1 MNLKRRMLSV
11 FLTLAMLLSLM
22 PAMAAAEDLP
32 TGSWQDAGVPDTS
45 WFDTPSAGQ
54 DGSASHP
61 YVLGNAE
68 ELAGLA
74 SLAADRTHFA
84 GLYIKLDAD
93 IDLGG
98 KLWTP
103 IGTDACRFA
112 GNFDGDGHVIK
123 NMTIHADSDSNA
135 GLFGVINTDY
145 GNCSIKNLGMVDVNI
160 SGDGIRYAGALA
172 TEVFVTGMSG
182 YDFTVDN
189 CFATGSIRSGYL
201 LSCLGGLLGE
211 MMINGASG
219 NSVIV
224 SDCYSNCDISLDS
237 ADGQNYY
244 TRYAGG
250 LLGDMVYYGG
260 SASVNITDCYS
271 ASKVETA
278 NPDRS
283 KIGAFLGYVNNSSVL
298 TVGGCLFDMQAASI
312 GYATDKT
319 SAAFFGAEGKLTSQ
333 MTGAGAVPSSWDS
346 GKWQAGAGL
355 YPQLATFAASAD
367 PDAKDSSL
375 ISAIPVKLFENG
387 SVPALSDTSALLRH
401 GFTVPVI
408 AGVTWSSDNAA
419 VLSVG
424 PSGGNVTFSSP
435 ASDTEVTL
443 TAALESGIKKD
454 FVLMCKAGAD
464 PADATPPAVT
474 IEEIAPSDFSASVN
488 VSADE
493 PSDLYVLV
501 RAAGDLPPGAGD
513 ILVDSHTIKLTG
525 IAANTPAA
533 ASIPELDCLTDY
545 VAYAV
550 GTDPSGNV
558 SSVIS
563 QAFSTEQDHTP
574 PTMSGYN
581 MVTVSS
587 GTASFF
593 VSYNEAGTIHCIVLP
608 SASSSTPSN
617 IQVAAGKDAHGNTAF
632 YAGDTDYLTAGANC
646 TVSFDV
652 SSFEPDTYYVYYVCE
667 DAVSNI
673 SSVGSPVLGPG
684 YPAFEIRGQVTFTV
698 TDSSTSDVLEG
709 VSVKIGSKTKT
720 TDADGTAVFTLSG
733 GDYTYLA
740 QKEGYRGASGSLNVN
755 QQAMTKGVALT
766 PGGGGLYSASF
777 HVTDT
782 SGAVAGAEV
791 TIGPDTKT
799 TDSGGNAEFYLES
812 GSYDYS
818 VSAVGRAAKTGGI
831 TIDAE
836 NITENITLDLDTAG
850 VAVAITGH
858 TEGQLESELAAYL
871 SAYSLTNGMV
881 TSLSVAGGTV
891 NAADTAAIRSRFAD
905 TLKTLDFSGTAFD
918 GNAVPDGALV
928 NCYVLTD
935 LILPDSV
942 TAIGAEAFYWC
953 IGLTDVTLPAGIT
966 DIGYAA
972 FYQCTGLS
980 SVALPASLQTIGS
993 SAFWNCSD
1001 LTAVTLPA
1009 SVVSI
1014 GNSAFY
1020 QSGLT
1025 DLYLL
1030 SPTPPSVGSN
1040 IFGGHPENA
1049 KVHVPANS
1057 RSAFYN
1063 CDDGDTTDRYW
1074 YDLLVDDP
1082 EMGPFLEESQTVRT
1096 SDTEA
1101 TIDFTSDK
1109 GGAYYYAVVDS
1120 GAAEPGIDT
1129 SGAGTAL
1136 IEDYNVLNATLTA
1149 GAKDLYIIAKSE
1161 DEKLGNKLKIEI
1173 PAYVPPIDVV
1183 ITGHQAGSLASEV
1196 DDYLEAHGFSEEY
1209 EWIESLKVS
1218 GGTINGYTADG
1229 SYGDG
1234 ADTDED
1240 YIVNN
1245 FFDWVRLKT
1254 LDFSGTSFEN
1264 NAISDELFAMKTSLV
1279 NAYLPE
1285 GVTEIG
1291 DDAFMYCVYL
1301 TDITLPS
1308 SVTSIGDRAFG
1319 ACFSLE
1325 SVTLPAGVTSIGD
1338 EAFTSCQSLGNLT
1351 LLSSTPPSV
1360 GEDAF
1365 SDIMD
1370 GAAAHVPYGS
1380 SAAYLAAPD
1389 GDTTDDLWYGL
1400 VITSSSAAVGNV
1412 TVTGTTGSPITDTD
1426 VTITISDDSLVAIS
1440 AGTDLSGWFTNLPAG
1455 LTAKAAVDVTDGGA
1469 SVTVTI
1475 SGTPSET
1482 SNAVMAITIPAS
1494 GMTGG
1499 IALPVTSN
1507 AGAKFNITSN
1517 SAFVPITGITGVP
1530 TTATAGVNLT
1540 LSGTVAPANATN
1552 QTIVWSVQ
1560 SAGTTGATVTGSTL
1574 STTAAGTVTVRA
1586 TIANGLTE
1594 STNYT
1599 KDFDITVNT
1608 AFVPVTNITGVP
1620 TTATAGV
1627 GLTLSGTVAPAN
1639 ATKQTI
1645 VWSVQSAG
1653 TTGATVTG
1661 STLSTTAAGTVTVRA
1676 TIANGLTEST
1686 NYTKDFDI
1694 TVSAAAPTVTSV
1706 TVSPLTITVQKGHQQ
1721 QFSAT
1726 VSGTNNPAQTVTWS
1740 VYGGGAGTSIDSDG
1754 ELTIAADETAGTL
1767 TVTATSTVN
1776 TLKSGSA
1783 TVTVTD
1789 VPPSTY
1795 SATVLVRKDGSDWTS
1810 GAPAFTIGVD
1820 AGSAVVSGSNLADG
1834 TYNIYADGADTG
1846 ADITVSG
1853 AAVSVTLDYY
1863 TLTLNAG
1870 AGIESVSGDGIYLS
1884 GASASIDAV
1893 VSSGYIWEKWSD
1905 NNTAKART
1913 VPMSNTLTLTASAA
1927 LTPPT
1932 FTAVTGITGV
1942 PATATAGVNLTLSG
1956 TVAPVNATNQT
1967 IVWSVQNPG
1976 TTGATVSGNTLSTTS
1991 AGIVIVTATIA
2002 NGLTESTDYTQ
2013 DFTITVTAAS
2023 AATYTV
2029 TFISNGSVYTTETVN
2044 AGESI
2049 GSAAWPADPTRSSYT
2064 FGGWFTGENGA
2075 GAQFTATTSVNA
2087 ITTVYAKWTYSG
2099 GSGGGDSTPPTPAA
2113 PTTPTAPTYNAD
2125 VEAGNGTKMTL
2136 HVTID
2141 KAAGRARVDTGSQTL
2156 TPEGTVVTMPSI
2168 PDVNTYSV
2176 VIRVP
2181 ELSKPSKQGTLTL
2194 NTNNGSVT
2202 VPSNMLTDVEG
2213 ISGSKAEI
2221 SIGKGDKSP
2230 LPEDVK
2236 AAIGDRPL
2244 VQLTLSVDGKQ
2255 TDWSNPGVPVTVSI
2269 PYTPAAEE
2277 LVHPE
2282 SIVIWYID
2290 GRGNVV
2296 SIPNGHYDAAAG
2308 TVTFDTTHF
2317 SDYAV
2322 VHNPISFN
2330 DVAAG
2335 AWYGKA
2341 VSFIAAREITSGTGN
2356 GNYSPEAKLTRGE
2369 FIVLMMKAYGIAP
2382 DTNPTENFSDAGNTY
2397 YTDYLAAAKRLGI
2410 ATGIGNNQYAP
2421 GKEITRQ
2428 EMFTLL
2434 YKALKVIGQLP
2445 QGDSGK
2451 TLSDFTDAGQIDAWA
2466 KDAMTLLAKTGTVSG
2481 NNGALTPLSTT
2492 SRAEMAQVLYNLLS
2506 K

>member
-1 MNLKRRMLSV
+1 M
-11 FLTLAMLLSLM
+11 
-22 PAMAAAEDLP
+22 
-32 TGSWQDAGVPDTS
+32 
-45 WFDTPSAGQ
+45 
-54 DGSASHP
+54 
-61 YVLGNAE
+61 
-68 ELAGLA
+68 
-74 SLAADRTHFA
+74 
-84 GLYIKLDAD
+84 
-93 IDLGG
+93 
-98 KLWTP
+98 
-103 IGTDACRFA
+103 
-112 GNFDGDGHVIK
+112 
-123 NMTIHADSDSNA
+123 
-135 GLFGVINTDY
+135 
-145 GNCSIKNLGMVDVNI
+145 
-160 SGDGIRYAGALA
+160 
-172 TEVFVTGMSG
+172 
-182 YDFTVDN
+182 
-189 CFATGSIRSGYL
+189 
-201 LSCLGGLLGE
+201 
-211 MMINGASG
+211 
-219 NSVIV
+219 
-224 SDCYSNCDISLDS
+224 
-237 ADGQNYY
+237 
-244 TRYAGG
+244 
-250 LLGDMVYYGG
+250 
-260 SASVNITDCYS
+260 
-271 ASKVETA
+271 
-278 NPDRS
+278 
-283 KIGAFLGYVNNSSVL
+283 
-298 TVGGCLFDMQAASI
+298 
-312 GYATDKT
+312 
-319 SAAFFGAEGKLTSQ
+319 
-333 MTGAGAVPSSWDS
+333 
-346 GKWQAGAGL
+346 
-355 YPQLATFAASAD
+355 
-367 PDAKDSSL
+367 
-375 ISAIPVKLFENG
+375 
-387 SVPALSDTSALLRH
+387 
-401 GFTVPVI
+401 PVI
-408 AGVTWSSDNAA
+408 TGVTWSSDNAS

-424 PSGGNVTFSSP
+424 PTGGNVTFSSP

-563 QAFSTEQDHTP
+563 QAFSTGRDHTP
-574 PTMSGYN
+574 PTMSGHN

-587 GTASFF
+587 GTASFI
-593 VSYNEAGTIHCIVLP
+593 VSYNEAGTIHCVVLP
-608 SASSSTPSN
+608 SASSLPPSN
-617 IQVAAGKDAHGNTAF
+617 VQVAAGEDAHGNPA
-632 YAGDTDYLTAGANC
+632 YDAGDTDYPTAEANRD
-646 TVSFDV
+646 VSFDV
-652 SSFEPDTYYVYYVCE
+652 SSFEPDTYYVYFVCE
-667 DAVSNI
+667 DTDSNI
-673 SSVGSPVLGPG
+673 SSVGSPVYNPG
-684 YPAFEIRGQVTFTV
+684 DPAFEIQGQVTFTV
-698 TDSSTSDVLEG
+698 TDSGTSDALEG
-709 VSVKIGSKTKT
+709 VSVKIGSETKT
-720 TDADGTAVFTLSG
+720 TGADGTAVFTLSG
-733 GDYTYLA
+733 GEHTYLA
-740 QKEGYRGASGSLNVN
+740 QKEGYQGASGSLNVN
-755 QQAMTKGVALT
+755 QQVMTRSVALT
-766 PGGGGLYSASF
+766 PGVGGLYSASF

-791 TIGPDTKT
+791 TAGPDTKT
-799 TDSGGNAEFYLES
+799 TDSGGNAEFYLEP

-831 TIDAE
+831 TIGAE

-850 VAVAITGH
+850 VAVAITSH

-871 SAYSLTNGMV
+871 SAHSLTNGMV

-891 NAADTAAIRSRFAD
+891 NAADTSAIRSRFAD
-905 TLKTLDFSGTAFD
+905 TLKTMDFSGTAFD
-918 GNAVPDGALV
+918 GDAVPDSALV
-928 NCYVLTD
+928 NCYALTD

-953 IGLTDVTLPAGIT
+953 ISLTDVTLPAGIT
-966 DIGYAA
+966 DIGDAA
-972 FYQCTGLS
+972 FYQCISLS
-980 SVALPASLQTIGS
+980 SVALPASLQTVGS
-993 SAFWNCSD
+993 SAFWYCEN

-1014 GNSAFY
+1014 GDSAFY

-1025 DLYLL
+1025 DLTLV
-1030 SPTPPSVGSN
+1030 SSTPPSVGSSA
-1040 IFGGHPENA
+1040 FSGLPENA
-1049 KVHVPANS
+1049 EVHVPANS
-1057 RSAFYN
+1057 GSAFYSF
-1063 CDDGDTTDRYW
+1063 DDGDMTDRYW

-1082 EMGPFLEESQTVRT
+1082 EMGPFLEENWTDRT

-1101 TIDFTSDK
+1101 AIHFTSYK
-1109 GGAYYYAVVDS
+1109 AGAYYYAVVDS
-1120 GAAEPGIDT
+1120 GAAEPDIDT
-1129 SGAGTAL
+1129 SGAGTVL
-1136 IEDYNVLNATLTA
+1136 VEDDDNVLDAALTA
-1149 GAKDLYIIAKSE
+1149 GAKDLYIIAKGE

-1173 PAYVPPIDVV
+1173 PAYVPPIDIV

-1196 DDYLEAHGFSEEY
+1196 DDYLDAHGFSAEY
-1209 EWIESLKVS
+1209 GKIESLKVS

-1245 FFDWVRLKT
+1245 LSDWVNLKT

-1264 NAISDELFAMKTSLV
+1264 NAISEGLFAVKNPLANV
-1279 NAYLPE
+1279 YLPE

-1291 DDAFMYCVYL
+1291 DEAFMYCYYL

-1308 SVTSIGDRAFG
+1308 SVTTIGDGAFG
-1319 ACFSLE
+1319 ACFSLG

-1365 SDIMD
+1365 SDIMA
-1370 GAAAHVPYGS
+1370 GATAHVPYGS

-1389 GDTTDDLWYGL
+1389 GDTTDSLWYGL
-1400 VITSSSAAVGNV
+1400 VITSASAAVGNV

-1426 VTITISDDSLVAIS
+1426 VTVTVSDSSLAAIS
-1440 AGTDLSGWFTNLPAG
+1440 AGADLSGWFTNLPAG
-1455 LTAKAAVDVTDGGA
+1455 LAAKAAVDVTDGGA

-1482 SNAVMAITIPAS
+1482 SDAVMAITIPAS

-1499 IALPVTSN
+1499 IALRVASN
-1507 AGAKFNITSN
+1507 AGAKFNITGSP
-1517 SAFVPITGITGVP
+1517 AFVPVTSITGMP
-1530 TTATAGVNLT
+1530 ATATAGIPLT

-1552 QTIVWSVQ
+1552 KTIVWSVQ
-1560 SAGTTGATVTGSTL
+1560 NAGTTGATVSGNTLSTTSAGTVTVKATITNGATESTNYIQEFDITVNTAFVPVTNITGVPTTATAGVDLALSGTVAPANATNKTIVWSVQNAGTTGATVSGNTLSTTSAGTVTVKATITNGATESTNYIQEFDITVNTAFVPVTNITGVPTTATAGVDLALSGTVAPANATNKTIVWSVHNAGGTGATISGSTL
-1574 STTAAGTVTVRA
+1574 STTAEGTVTVRA

-1599 KDFDITVNT
+1599 KDFDIT
-1608 AFVPVTNITGVP
+1608 A
-1620 TTATAGV
+1620 
-1627 GLTLSGTVAPAN
+1627 
-1639 ATKQTI
+1639 
-1645 VWSVQSAG
+1645 
-1653 TTGATVTG
+1653 
-1661 STLSTTAAGTVTVRA
+1661 
-1676 TIANGLTEST
+1676 
-1686 NYTKDFDI
+1686 
-1694 TVSAAAPTVTSV
+1694 SAATPTVTSV
-1706 TVSPLTITVQKGHQQ
+1706 TVSPLTITVQKGHHQ

-1754 ELTIAADETAGTL
+1754 ELTIAADETAGML

-1776 TLKSGSA
+1776 TSKSGSA

-1795 SATVLVRKDGSDWTS
+1795 TATVLVRKDGSDWTS
-1810 GAPAFTIGVD
+1810 GAPAFTVGVNT
-1820 AGSAVVSGSNLADG
+1820 GSAVANGSSLADG
-1834 TYNIYADGADTG
+1834 TYSIYADGTDTG

-1853 AAVSVTLDYY
+1853 AAASVTLDYY

-1870 AGIESVSGDGIYLS
+1870 TGIESVSGDGVYLS
-1884 GASASIDAV
+1884 GASANIDAV
-1893 VSSGYIWEKWSD
+1893 VSGGYTWEKWSD

-1913 VPMSNTLTLTASAA
+1913 VTISNTLTLTASAA

-1932 FTAVTGITGV
+1932 FAAVTGITGV
-1942 PATATAGVNLTLSG
+1942 PATATAGIDLTLSG
-1956 TVAPVNATNQT
+1956 TVAPADATNQT

-1991 AGIVIVTATIA
+1991 AGIVVVTATIT

-2013 DFTITVTAAS
+2013 DFAITVTAAS

-2049 GSAAWPADPTRSSYT
+2049 GSAAWPADPTRSNYT

-2099 GSGGGDSTPPTPAA
+2099 GSGGDSTPSTPAA
-2113 PTTPTAPTYNAD
+2113 PTTPTTPTYNAD
-2125 VEAGNGTKMTL
+2125 VEAGNGTKTTL
-2136 HVTID
+2136 HVTVD
-2141 KAAGRARVDTGSQTL
+2141 KAAGSATVDTGFQTL
-2156 TPEGTVVTMPSI
+2156 TPEGTVITIPSI
-2168 PDVNTYSV
+2168 PGVNTYSV
-2176 VIRVP
+2176 GIPVQ
-2181 ELSKPSKQGTLTL
+2181 ELSKTGEQGTLTL
-2194 NTNNGSVT
+2194 NTENGSVT
-2202 VPSNMLTDVEG
+2202 VPSNMLAGVEG
-2213 ISGSKAEI
+2213 IRGSKAEI

-2244 VQLTLSVDGKQ
+2244 IQLTLSVDGKQ
-2255 TDWSNPGVPVTVSI
+2255 TDWRNPGVPVAVSI
-2269 PYTPAAEE
+2269 PYTPTAEE
-2277 LVHPE
+2277 LAHPD

-2296 SIPNGHYDAAAG
+2296 TIPNGHYDAATG
-2308 TVTFDTTHF
+2308 KVTFDTAHF

-2322 VHNPISFN
+2322 VYNPMSFN

-2341 VSFIAAREITSGTGN
+2341 VSFIAAREITSGMGD

-2369 FIVLMMKAYGIAP
+2369 FIVLIMKAYGIAP
-2382 DTNPTENFSDAGNTY
+2382 DTIPTDNFSDAGSTY
-2397 YTDYLAAAKRLGI
+2397 YTGYLAAAKRLGI
-2410 ATGIGNNQYAP
+2410 TAGVGNNQYAP

-2451 TLSDFTDAGQIDAWA
+2451 TLSDFTDAWQIDAWA
-2466 KDAMTLLAKTGTVSG
+2466 KDAVTLLAKTGTISG

-2492 SRAEMAQVLYNLLS
+2492 SRAEMAQTLYNLLS